1 MCCRGVKQ
9 DLLDPDRALV
19 LNYAPVGRREML
31 AALFALDEA
40 LGQALRGA
48 RDPMLGQMRLTWWH
62 GALSGLNGGAAP
74 SDPALVALLR
84 TGIVPDVIDGATIAT
99 MVEGWEALLDDP
111 VDAAALGAFARQ
123 RGGVLFRL
131 GARILDGTR
140 DAIEDAGA
148 GWALVD
154 LARHSVD
161 TDVAARALAM
171 AQPHLDR
178 AVTPRWPVKLRALG
192 ALTALAARDAG
203 RGRPFQPAGHPAR
216 MLRALR
222 HRLTGR

>member
-1 MCCRGVKQ
+1 MKQ
-9 DLLDPDRALV
+9 NLVDSDRVLV
-19 LNYAPVGRREML
+19 LSYAPTGRREML

-62 GALSGLNGGAAP
+62 GALSGLNDGAPP
-74 SDPALVALLR
+74 SDPALIALLE
-84 TGIVPDVIDGATIAT
+84 TGIVPNFIDGATVAG

-111 VDAAALGAFARQ
+111 IDAAALDAFARQ

-131 GARILDGTR
+131 GARILGGTL
-140 DAIEDAGA
+140 DAVEDAGA

-161 TDVAARALAM
+161 TDVADRALAM

-178 AVTPRWPVKLRALG
+178 AMASGWPVRLRALG
-192 ALTALAARDAG
+192 ALTELATRDAG
-203 RGRPFQPAGHPAR
+203 RGRPFQPAGHPSR